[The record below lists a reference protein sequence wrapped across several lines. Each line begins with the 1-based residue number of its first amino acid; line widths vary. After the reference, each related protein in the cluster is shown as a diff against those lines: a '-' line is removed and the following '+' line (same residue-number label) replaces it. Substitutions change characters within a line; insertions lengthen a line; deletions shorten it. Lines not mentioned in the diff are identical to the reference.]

1 MQYAPSLSTVVRR
14 EWFSNIRGD
23 VLSGIVVALAL
34 IPEAIGF
41 SIVAGV
47 DPKVGLYASFC
58 IAVVLAFT
66 GGRPAM
72 ISAATG
78 AMALLM
84 VSLVRDHGIE
94 YLFAATILT
103 GAIQIVF
110 GLLKLGRYMKF
121 VPKAVMVG
129 FVNALAILIFV
140 AQLPQF
146 VGAGPGVYLMVLA
159 GLAIIYLFPL
169 LTKVV
174 PSPLIAIVA
183 LTAFTVLIGD
193 PFPTVGDMGELPST
207 LPFFALP
214 AVPLALETLM
224 IILPYALP
232 LALVGLIESLLT
244 ANLLD
249 GLTDTRSDKNRESR
263 GQGYGNIVA
272 GLFGGMAGCA
282 MIGQSV
288 INVSSGGRTRLSTL
302 VAGVFLMV
310 LLLLLGDVLRVIPM
324 AALVAVMVMV
334 SINTF
339 DWSSLRGML
348 KQPISETIIVVA
360 TVAVVVAT
368 HNLALGVILGI
379 LLASVFFARKVAQQT
394 RVSSSYDESTRT
406 RTYVI
411 EGQMFFVS
419 TEAFM
424 DAIDTR
430 ETPRHLIL
438 DFSNANI
445 WDATAVDAVEGLKRR
460 FEARGAEVELIG
472 VTPQAQELMQ
482 RLGNGRLTGD
492 NGGTEAGG

>member
-1 MQYAPSLSTVVRR
+1 M

-23 VLSGIVVALAL
+23 VLAGIVVALAL

-47 DPKVGLYASFC
+47 DPKVGLYASIC

-84 VSLVRDHGIE
+84 VTLVRDHGIE

-121 VPKAVMVG
+121 VPNAVMVG
-129 FVNALAILIFV
+129 FVNALAILIFL
-140 AQLPQF
+140 AQLPHF
-146 VGAGPGVYLMVLA
+146 AGVGAGVYLMVLV

-169 LTKVV
+169 VTKLV
-174 PSPLIAIVA
+174 PAPLVAIIA
-183 LTAFTVLIGD
+183 LTVFTVFAGN

-214 AVPLALETLM
+214 AVPLSLETLM

-249 GLTDTRSDKNRESR
+249 GLTDTSSDKNRESR

-310 LLLLLGDVLRVIPM
+310 LLLALGDVLRVIPM

-339 DWSSLRGML
+339 DWRSLRSMFT
-348 KQPISETIIVVA
+348 QPLTETITVLA
-360 TVAVVVAT
+360 TVTVVVAT
-368 HNLALGVILGI
+368 HNLALGVIVGI
-379 LLASVFFARKVAQQT
+379 LLASVFFARKVAKQT
-394 RVSSSYDESTRT
+394 RVTTSYDETTHT
-406 RTYVI
+406 RTYVV
-411 EGQMFFVS
+411 EGQVFFVS
-419 TEAFM
+419 SEALV
-424 DAIDTR
+424 DSIDTH
-430 ETPRHLIL
+430 ETPRRLIL

-445 WDATAVDAVEGLKRR
+445 WDATAVEAIEGLQRR
-460 FEARGAEVELIG
+460 FEARGTAVELKG
-472 VTPQAQELMQ
+472 VTRQGVELMR
-482 RLGNGRLTGD
+482 RLGQGVADGD
-492 NGGTEAGG
+492 NGGTQTGG

>member
-1 MQYAPSLSTVVRR
+1 MVNTQSLTTRIKA

-84 VSLVRDHGIE
+84 VTLVRDHGIE

-103 GAIQIVF
+103 GVIQIVF
-110 GLLKLGRYMKF
+110 GLLKLARYMKF
-121 VPKAVMVG
+121 VPRSVMVG
-129 FVNALAILIFV
+129 FVNALAILIFM
-140 AQLPQF
+140 AQLPHF
-146 VGAGPGVYLMVLA
+146 IGAGPGVYLMVLA
-159 GLAIIYLFPL
+159 GLAIIYLFPYI
-169 LTKVV
+169 TKVI
-174 PSPLIAIVA
+174 PAPLVAI
-183 LTAFTVLIGD
+183 TVLTLYTVFAGN
-193 PFPTVGDMGELPST
+193 PFPTVGDMGELPAT
-207 LPFFALP
+207 LPFFGLP
-214 AVPLALETLM
+214 AVPLSFETLM

-272 GLFGGMAGCA
+272 GMFGGMAGCA

-288 INVSSGGRTRLSTL
+288 INVTSGGRTRLSTL

-310 LLLLLGDVLRVIPM
+310 LLLALGDLLNVMPM

-339 DWSSLRGML
+339 DWGSLRGML
-348 KQPISETIIVVA
+348 KQPLTETIVMLS

-368 HNLALGVILGI
+368 SNLALGVILGI

-394 RVSSSYDESTRT
+394 RVTSSFDDATRT
-406 RTYVI
+406 RTYTV
-411 EGQMFFVS
+411 EGQVFFVS
-419 TEAFM
+419 TETFM
-424 DAIDTR
+424 DGIDTHER
-430 ETPRHLIL
+430 PARLVL
-438 DFSNANI
+438 DFTNANI
-445 WDATAVDAVEGLKRR
+445 WDATAVDAINGLRKR
-460 FEARGAEVELIG
+460 FEARGTEVELIG
-472 VTPQAQELMQ
+472 VKPLGKELMR
-482 RLGNGRLTGD
+482 RLGNGTQAGN
-492 NGGTEAGG
+492 NGRNESGG

>member
-1 MQYAPSLSTVVRR
+1 MRFTPALRVRVRTEWLSNV
-14 EWFSNIRGD
+14 RGD
-23 VLSGIVVALAL
+23 ILSGIVVALAL

-58 IAVVLAFT
+58 IAVVLSFT

-78 AMALLM
+78 AMALLL

-103 GAIQIVF
+103 GVIQIAF

-129 FVNALAILIFV
+129 FVNALAILIFL
-140 AQLPQF
+140 AQLPNV
-146 VGAGPGVYLMVLA
+146 VGAGAGVYVMVLA

-169 LTKVV
+169 VTKVV
-174 PSPLIAIVA
+174 PAPLVAIVA
-183 LTAFTVLIGD
+183 LTLFTVFAGN

-214 AVPLALETLM
+214 AVSLSFETLM

-288 INVSSGGRTRLSTL
+288 INVSSGGRTRLSKL

-310 LLLLLGDVLRVIPM
+310 LLLVLGDVLRVIPM

-339 DWSSLRGML
+339 DWRSLRGML
-348 KQPISETIIVVA
+348 TQPVSETIIAVA
-360 TVAVVVAT
+360 TVAVVLAT
-368 HNLALGVILGI
+368 HNLALGVIVGI

-394 RVSSSYDESTRT
+394 RVRTSFDEATRT

-411 EGQMFFVS
+411 EGQVFFVS
-419 TEAFM
+419 TAAFM
-424 DAIDTR
+424 DAIDQR
-430 ETPRHLIL
+430 ERLQHLIL

-445 WDATAVDAVEGLKRR
+445 WDATAVEAIEGLKRR
-460 FEARGAEVELIG
+460 FEARGASVELIG
-472 VTPQAQELMQ
+472 VDMREQELMR
-482 RLGNGRLTGD
+482 RLGTDDAVVDDGRNG
-492 NGGTEAGG
+492 AGA